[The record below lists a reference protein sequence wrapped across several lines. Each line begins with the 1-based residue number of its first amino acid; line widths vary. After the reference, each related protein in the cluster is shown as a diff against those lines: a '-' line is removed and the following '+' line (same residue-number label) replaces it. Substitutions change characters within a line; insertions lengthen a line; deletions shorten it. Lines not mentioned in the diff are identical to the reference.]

1 MNDMSNKQE
10 RERSHS
16 TSISSSSFTL
26 MLRQSITSFVIGLL
40 LLVAGPPAP
49 AQQSAQPK
57 PPQTLQTAQSLVASQ
72 AALISEFDVNGLKV
86 IVKRREGSL
95 SVGAGLFIKG
105 GARNIT
111 AQNAGIEALT
121 LETSTEAS
129 ASFPRARMRDE
140 LARMGTVI
148 GASSSHDYSVL
159 SLRSTR
165 LHFDRSWQMFTD
177 VALHPS
183 FTREDFALIQQRLL
197 ASLLDDNDNPESHL
211 QHLHDRL
218 AYASH
223 PYMNP
228 MRGTSESVAR
238 LTVDDVRSY
247 HRKIMETSRLLL
259 VVVGDVDPNKIRTM
273 VTASFGKLPR
283 GAYKAAPVPQLVFD
297 KPLVEITPR
306 ALETNYIQ
314 GYFTA
319 PPPNSPDIYAM
330 RIASSL
336 LRDRVFQEVR
346 AKRNLSYAPDA
357 FLRTQGANIGG
368 IYVTSTDTNQS
379 VRLMLEE
386 IYRLQQVPISNEEIH
401 AVVAQYLTSYYIG
414 QETNVAQAGELAQ
427 YELLGGGWR
436 SSLDFIDK
444 LSAVTP
450 EDVQRVAQKY
460 MRNLR
465 FVVLGD
471 PKSVDMRVFTGQA
484 G

>member
-1 MNDMSNKQE
+1 MKIKLTGKIN
-10 RERSHS
+10 
-16 TSISSSSFTL
+16 
-26 MLRQSITSFVIGLL
+26 LL
-40 LLVAGPPAP
+40 WINLVLLIAAPPVL
-49 AQQSAQPK
+49 AQQATQPR
-57 PPQTLQTAQSLVASQ
+57 PVQTMQSAQSLVASQ
-72 AALISEFDVNGLKV
+72 AALVTEFDVNGLKV
-86 IVKRREGSL
+86 LVKRREGSL
-95 SVGAGLFIKG
+95 TVGVGLFVKG
-105 GARNIT
+105 GSRNIT
-111 AQNAGIEALT
+111 AQNAGVEGLT

-129 ASFPRARMRDE
+129 ASFPRARMREE
-140 LARMGTVI
+140 LASMGSVI
-148 GASSSHDYSVL
+148 GASSNQDYSVV

-165 LHFDRSWQMFTD
+165 LHFDRSWQLFTD
-177 VALHPS
+177 VVLNPA
-183 FTREDFALIQQRLL
+183 FTKEDFTLIQQRLL
-197 ASLLDDNDNPESHL
+197 ASLRDDNDNPESHL
-211 QHLHDRL
+211 QYLHDRL
-218 AYASH
+218 AYAGH

-228 MRGTSESVAR
+228 MRGTAETVAR
-238 LTVDDVRSY
+238 LTVEDVRNY
-247 HRKIMETSRLLL
+247 HRSIMQTSRLLL

-273 VTASFGKLPR
+273 VSSSLGKLPR
-283 GAYKAAPVPQLVFD
+283 GNYKAEPLPQLVFD
-297 KPLVEITPR
+297 KPVVEVTPR
-306 ALETNYIQ
+306 TLQTNYIQ

-319 PPPNSPDIYAM
+319 PAPNSPDIHAM

-368 IYVTSTDTNQS
+368 IYVTAVDTNQS

-386 IYRLQQVPISNEEIH
+386 ISRLQHVPISKEDIQ

-436 SSLDFIDK
+436 TSLDIIDK

-450 EDVQRVAQKY
+450 EDVQRVSQKY

-471 PKSVDMRVFTGQA
+471 PKSVDVKVFTGQSD
-484 G
+484 

>member
-1 MNDMSNKQE
+1 MNIK
-10 RERSHS
+10 RRV
-16 TSISSSSFTL
+16 SISSIWISA
-26 MLRQSITSFVIGLL
+26 MLL
-40 LLVAGPPAP
+40 LLTTSAS
-49 AQQSAQPK
+49 AQQATK
-57 PPQTLQTAQSLVASQ
+57 PRPVQTMQGAQSLVASQ
-72 AALISEFDVNGLKV
+72 AALITEFEVNGMKV
-86 IVKRREGSL
+86 LVKRREGSL
-95 SVGAGLFIKG
+95 TVGAGLFIKG
-105 GARNIT
+105 GSRNIT
-111 AQNAGIEALT
+111 AENAGIEGLT

-140 LARMGTVI
+140 LARMGSVI
-148 GASSSHDYSVL
+148 GASSNQDYSVL
-159 SLRSTR
+159 SLRTTR
-165 LHFDRSWQMFTD
+165 LHFDRSWQLFTD
-177 VALHPS
+177 VALNPA
-183 FTREDFALIQQRLL
+183 FTKEDFALIQQRLL
-197 ASLLDDNDNPESHL
+197 SSLRDDNDNPESHL

-218 AYASH
+218 AYAGH

-228 MRGTSESVAR
+228 MRGTAETVAR
-238 LTVDDVRSY
+238 LTVEDVRNY
-247 HRKIMETSRLLL
+247 HRKIMQTSQLLL
-259 VVVGDVDPNKIRTM
+259 VIVGDVDPNKLRAM
-273 VTASFGKLPR
+273 VTASFNKLPR
-283 GAYKAAPVPQLVFD
+283 GTYKTEPLPQLVFD
-297 KPLVEITPR
+297 KSVVEITPR

-319 PPPNSPDIYAM
+319 PAPNSPDIHPM

-368 IYVTSTDTNQS
+368 IYVTSDDTNQS

-386 IYRLQQVPISNEEIH
+386 INRLQQVPISKEDIQ
-401 AVVAQYLTSYYIG
+401 AVVAQYLTSYYIA

-436 SSLDFIDK
+436 SSLDIIDR

-450 EDVQRVAQKY
+450 EDVQRVSQKY

-471 PKSVDMRVFTGQA
+471 PKSVDVKVFTGRSD
-484 G
+484 

>member
-1 MNDMSNKQE
+1 MNNMSIKKQD
-10 RERSHS
+10 RPQLTGNSDLSLTQVLRQRM
-16 TSISSSSFTL
+16 TSVLVGL
-26 MLRQSITSFVIGLL
+26 MLLTVAQSAT
-40 LLVAGPPAP
+40 
-49 AQQSAQPK
+49 AQQRTQAK
-57 PPQTLQTAQSLVASQ
+57 PPQTLQSTQSLVASQ
-72 AALISEFDVNGLKV
+72 AALISEFEVNGLKV
-86 IVKRREGSL
+86 LVKRREGSL

-111 AQNAGIEALT
+111 AQNAGIEDLT
-121 LETSTEAS
+121 LETATEAS

-140 LARMGTVI
+140 LARMGSVI
-148 GASSSHDYSVL
+148 GASSNHDYSVL

-183 FTREDFALIQQRLL
+183 FAKEEFLLIQQRVL
-197 ASLLDDNDNPESHL
+197 ASLRDDNDNPESHL

-228 MRGTSESVAR
+228 VGGTVESVSR
-238 LTVDDVRSY
+238 LTVEDLRNY

-259 VVVGDVDPNKIRTM
+259 VIVGDVEPNKIRTM
-273 VTASFGKLPR
+273 VAANFGKLPR
-283 GAYKAAPVPQLVFD
+283 GAYQAPPIAQLVFD

-306 ALETNYIQ
+306 PLETNYIQ

-319 PPPNSPDIYAM
+319 PPLNSPDIYPM

-357 FLRTQGANIGG
+357 FLRSQAANIGG
-368 IYVTSTDTNQS
+368 IYVTSDDTNQS

-386 IYRLQQVPISNEEIH
+386 INRLQQVPISDEDIQ

-414 QETNVAQAGELAQ
+414 QETNAAQAGELAQ

-444 LSAVTP
+444 LSAVAP